1 MFELRL
7 VSLLEIRAS
16 PKDERKVSGNIK
28 IIPVVRV
35 YFASLMRLCVIKNLT
50 QIPVYDSMKL
60 ERMTNE

>member
-1 MFELRL
+1 VFELRL

-28 IIPVVRV
+28 RIPVGLEN
-35 YFASLMRLCVIKNLT
+35 FASLMRLCVIKNLT
-50 QIPVYDSMKL
+50 QIPVYDSMKV

>member
-1 MFELRL
+1 MFELCL
-7 VSLLEIRAS
+7 VSLLRYARVRRTS
-16 PKDERKVSGNIK
+16 AKVSGNIK

-50 QIPVYDSMKL
+50 QIPVYDSMKV